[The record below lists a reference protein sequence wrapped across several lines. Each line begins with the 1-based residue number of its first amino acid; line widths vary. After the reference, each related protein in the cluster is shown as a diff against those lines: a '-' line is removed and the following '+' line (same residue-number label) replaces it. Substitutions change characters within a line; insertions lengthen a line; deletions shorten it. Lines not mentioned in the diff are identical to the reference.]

1 MKPIILLIGRNGQ
14 VGSELARTLL
24 QVGTVVAL
32 NRDQLDLSNPGKIR
46 EVVRSVRPHLIVN
59 AAAYTSVDKAES
71 EVAVARAINSEAPAV
86 LAEAAQR
93 IGATLVHY
101 STDYV
106 FDGLK
111 KAPYTEEDSP
121 TPQNVYG
128 RTKLAGEDAI
138 RLSGASHLMFRT
150 EWVYAQMGRNFL
162 LTILRLATEHEELQ
176 IVNDQIGAPTWSRSI
191 AIASTQV
198 LSRILSENDPGALEK
213 VSGTY
218 HMTASGETTWFQ
230 FAEAIL
236 EEASQLTAKPEW
248 FTAATRGKPIIAK
261 RVTPILTS
269 DYPTPAKRPSN
280 SILSNDKLART
291 FGTRLPDWRE
301 QLKSVFA

>member
-93 IGATLVHY
+93 IGATLIHY

-106 FDGLK
+106 FDGSK
-111 KAPYTEEDSP
+111 STPYTEGDP
-121 TPQNVYG
+121 PNPKNVYG
-128 RTKLAGEDAI
+128 NTKLAGEEAI
-138 RLSGASHLMFRT
+138 RLSGVPHLMFRT

-162 LTILRLATEHEELQ
+162 LTILRLATEREELQ
-176 IVNDQIGAPTWSRSI
+176 IVNDQIGAPTLSHEI
-191 AIASTQV
+191 AVATTQV
-198 LSRILSENDPGALEK
+198 LSRILKEREPGAFESA
-213 VSGTY
+213 SGTY
-218 HMTASGETTWFQ
+218 HMTASGETTWFH
-230 FAEAIL
+230 FAKAIL
-236 EEASQLTAKPEW
+236 DEASRLTAKPEW

-291 FGTRLPDWRE
+291 FGMRLPDWRE